1 MLKLLLYSMLCRR
14 LINLSRQTAVKLL
27 LKMLLGWKPLERMLH
42 TRHLLKCGL
51 TTRHMLKSSLDARH
65 PLRRK
70 LSR

>member
-14 LINLSRQTAVKLL
+14 LINLSRQSAVKLL
-27 LKMLLGWKPLERMLH
+27 LKMLLGWKPLGRMLH

-51 TTRHMLKSSLDARH
+51 ATSWKSSWNARH
-65 PLRRK
+65 L